1 MIASI
6 IESVY
11 GFLSEEDLN
20 LLDNLCTNFN
30 IDNNNSHN
38 TTPRKGNWYY
48 RMIIDKETYFVD
60 YQNTIKNYIYKKY
73 KLNIEI
79 KAIWINKVTSET
91 NKEDKFHYDECDIS
105 IVSYI
110 NDNFEGGEFEYQ
122 KNETPPTEKIKPKRN
137 LSLISNRLLP
147 HKVSP
152 VTSGERYSLIV
163 FCDIPT
169 KNKKTML

>member
-20 LLDNLCTNFN
+20 LLDNLCVNFD
-30 IDNNNSHN
+30 IDTSIS
-38 TTPRKGNWYY
+38 TTPKKGNFYY
-48 RMIIDKETYFVD
+48 RMFVD
-60 YQNTIKNYIYKKY
+60 NETHFLDYQTTIKTHIQKKY
-73 KLNIEI
+73 KVNVEI
-79 KAIWINKVTSET
+79 TAIWINKVTSET
-91 NKEDKFHYDECDIS
+91 NKDDKFHHDECDFTV
-105 IVSYI
+105 VSYI
-110 NDNFEGGEFEYQ
+110 NDNFEGGEFTFQ
-122 KNETPPTEKIKPKRN
+122 KNQTPPTEKIKPKRN
-137 LSLISNRLLP
+137 LSLITNDKLP
-147 HKVSP
+147 HKVLP